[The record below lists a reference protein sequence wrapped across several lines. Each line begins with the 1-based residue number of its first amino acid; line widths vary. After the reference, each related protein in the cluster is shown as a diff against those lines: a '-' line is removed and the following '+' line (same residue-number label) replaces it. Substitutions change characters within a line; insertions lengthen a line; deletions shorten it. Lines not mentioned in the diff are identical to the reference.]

1 MNLKDL
7 LDRAAALNLPGVVGA
22 IVTLTNEVL
31 AAAAD
36 VPRIVSSAE
45 QDELDAIHAQAL
57 EVNARLDAK
66 LAAAER
72 R

>member
-7 LDRAAALNLPGVVGA
+7 LARAEALNLPGVVGA
-22 IVTLTNEVL
+22 IVTLANEVR

-36 VPRIVSSAE
+36 VPRITTAAE
-45 QDELDAIHAQAL
+45 QDELEAIHARAL
-57 EVNARLDAK
+57 DVNARLDAK
-66 LAAAER
+66 LAVAER